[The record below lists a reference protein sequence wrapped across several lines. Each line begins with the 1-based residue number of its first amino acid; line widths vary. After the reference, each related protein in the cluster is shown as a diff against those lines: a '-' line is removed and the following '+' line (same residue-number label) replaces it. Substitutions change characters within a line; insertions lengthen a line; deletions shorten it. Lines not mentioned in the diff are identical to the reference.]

1 MACGSATSSQD
12 ELSGATARA
21 PFEPSPRTLASARR
35 RDEITAIMRSW
46 SQEAEFRS
54 FAAGLQA
61 TPSPLASPQRV
72 ASLRIPGP
80 SWTKHPWLPSSPVQS
95 PQHMEEVESDSV
107 WESSSSVP
115 ERPLASA
122 RASDQPVASLPH
134 WRQGETWLE
143 NPFISHTGGRR
154 WQTPASATR
163 QVHLPGT
170 VVPSFD
176 AHLSAV
182 HGHDILEE
190 RLAEILRVPAAAV
203 KLINSCMHPK

>member
-1 MACGSATSSQD
+1 MAGASAASSQD

-21 PFEPSPRTLASARR
+21 PSEHTPRTLASARR

-46 SQEAEFRS
+46 SQEVVAEAEFRS

-61 TPSPLASPQRV
+61 TPSPLASPHRV
-72 ASLRIPGP
+72 ALLRIPGP
-80 SWTKHPWLPSSPVQS
+80 GWSKHPWLPSSPVLSQ
-95 PQHMEEVESDSV
+95 QHMEEVESDSV

-115 ERPLASA
+115 ERPLASV
-122 RASDQPVASLPH
+122 RASDQPVASL
-134 WRQGETWLE
+134 
-143 NPFISHTGGRR
+143 
-154 WQTPASATR
+154 

-170 VVPSFD
+170 VVPSVD